1 MNSFFDEEAKTKFH
15 RSNVEMDSLI
25 ATKVK
30 NRVAK
35 FEIRSGYRRKSLT
48 YLSSTYLSHKNRNY
62 FILISQPV
70 IHTKTSFWATYA
82 TISKQS
88 DQSLQFSVSEIWG
101 LETLTKKNILLHSLS
116 TYLLKMS
123 GEKRLVF

>member
-48 YLSSTYLSHKNRNY
+48 YLSSTLTFMRVFGLSFVNV
-62 FILISQPV
+62 LPV
-70 IHTKTSFWATYA
+70 PMKFMYVFEIFTIAKPGTK
-82 TISKQS
+82 
-88 DQSLQFSVSEIWG
+88 
-101 LETLTKKNILLHSLS
+101 
-116 TYLLKMS
+116 M
-123 GEKRLVF
+123 